1 MEKDVVLMQFS
12 YSRVDLF
19 KRCPYHFK
27 LRYIDRLTE
36 LPNYEANSPLIVGH
50 ALHTGIEKGKKVMLK
65 EFYNAFPLV
74 TNDVINEAIK
84 LEHNLEKAEEWLSDF
99 NNSFSFTGGYEF
111 IHEYEINK
119 PEFIGFV
126 DLIVKRKG
134 TNDIAIIDF
143 KYSNAIEKYKES
155 PQLQIYKYY
164 LEQEGYNVIAM
175 GYLFLPKT
183 SIRQKKD
190 EDLIQFRKR
199 LNVTMRKLKTTCL
212 KIEPQEMEIIY
223 FLNQCREI
231 QEAIQEKTFNWIK
244 NPNDECF
251 ACNPRF
257 APEYLEQLRD
267 DKGELIMTL
276 PKNIRREK
284 KIDERPDFWIYGDSY
299 VGKST
304 FVDQFDDLLFLNT
317 DGNTDNT
324 TSPVINIKDE
334 VVKEGRITKRTFA
347 WEQFLSVV
355 SELETDKDSGFK
367 AIAIDLFEDL
377 REHCRIYVFDKNGW
391 EHESDGG
398 YGKGWAMVKTEFNN
412 AIKRLKNLGYQIIY
426 ISKEVKSETTLKG
439 GAVRTNFIPNIDDKT
454 ANFTTGTVDLTIR
467 AFMNSDGVRLLQL
480 SKQRNV
486 FGGGRFNF
494 LNDTCELSKDE
505 FIQELINA
513 QKASH
518 AKITAKTK
526 PIKEEIKEDKSVKQ
540 TVKEETKD
548 TEEVPPGETITDKEE
563 VIEEPKRKTRKR
575 KSSTKEAVE
584 EAKAEEKEE
593 TLDEKPKRTRR
604 SRRKKTE

>member
-50 ALHTGIEKGKKVMLK
+50 ALHTGIEKGKKAMLK

-223 FLNQCREI
+223 FLNQCKEI
-231 QEAIQEKTFNWIK
+231 KEAIQEKTFNWIK

-257 APEYLEQLRD
+257 APDYLEQLLNE
-267 DKGELIMTL
+267 KGELIMTL
-276 PKNIRREK
+276 PKNERREK

-324 TSPVINIKDE
+324 TSPVIYIKDE
-334 VVKEGRITKRTFA
+334 VTKQGRITKRKFA
-347 WEQFLSVV
+347 WEQFLEVIG
-355 SELETDKDSGFK
+355 ELETDKDSGYK

-426 ISKEVKSETTLKG
+426 ISKEVKSETTIKG

-505 FIQELINA
+505 FIKELVSA

-563 VIEEPKRKTRKR
+563 VIEEPKRKIRKR

-593 TLDEKPKRTRR
+593 PLDEKPKRARR

>member
-1 MEKDVVLMQFS
+1 MQFS

-50 ALHTGIEKGKKVMLK
+50 ALHTGIEKGKKAMLK

-84 LEHNLEKAEEWLSDF
+84 LEHNLEKAKEWLSDF
-99 NNSFSFTGGYEF
+99 NNSFSFTGGYVF

-223 FLNQCREI
+223 FLNECKEI
-231 QEAIQEKTFNWIK
+231 KEAIQEKTFNWIK

-304 FVDQFDDLLFLNT
+304 FVDKFDDLLFLNT

-347 WEQFLSVV
+347 WEQFLNVV

-398 YGKGWAMVKTEFNN
+398 YGKGWTMVKTEFNN

-518 AKITAKTK
+518 AKITAKIK

-540 TVKEETKD
+540 TVKEETKG

>member
-50 ALHTGIEKGKKVMLK
+50 ALHTGIEKGKKAMLK

-223 FLNQCREI
+223 FLNECKEI
-231 QEAIQEKTFNWIK
+231 KEAIQEKTFNWIK

-304 FVDQFDDLLFLNT
+304 FVDKFDDLLFLNT

-347 WEQFLSVV
+347 WEQFLNVV

-540 TVKEETKD
+540 TIKEDTKI

-563 VIEEPKRKTRKR
+563 VIEEPKRKARKR

>member
-1 MEKDVVLMQFS
+1 MQFS

-36 LPNYEANSPLIVGH
+36 LTNYEANSPLIVGH
-50 ALHTGIEKGKKVMLK
+50 ALHTGIEKGKKAMLK

-84 LEHNLEKAEEWLSDF
+84 LEHNLEKAKEWLSDF
-99 NNSFSFTGGYEF
+99 NNSFSFTGGYVF

-223 FLNQCREI
+223 FLNECREI
-231 QEAIQEKTFNWIK
+231 KEAIQEKTFNWIK

-347 WEQFLSVV
+347 WEQFLNVV

-494 LNDTCELSKDE
+494 LNNTCELSKDE

-548 TEEVPPGETITDKEE
+548 TEEVPPDETITDKEE

>member
-36 LPNYEANSPLIVGH
+36 LTNYEANSPLIVGH
-50 ALHTGIEKGKKVMLK
+50 ALHTGIEKGKKAMLK

-223 FLNQCREI
+223 FLNECKEI
-231 QEAIQEKTFNWIK
+231 KEAIQEKTFNWIK

-304 FVDQFDDLLFLNT
+304 FVDKFDDLLFLNT

-347 WEQFLSVV
+347 WEQFLNVV

-518 AKITAKTK
+518 AKITAKIK

-548 TEEVPPGETITDKEE
+548 TEEVPPDETITDKEE

>member
-1 MEKDVVLMQFS
+1 MQFS

-50 ALHTGIEKGKKVMLK
+50 ALHTGIEKGKKAMLK

-84 LEHNLEKAEEWLSDF
+84 LEHNLEKAKEWLSDF
-99 NNSFSFTGGYEF
+99 NNSFSFTGGYVF

-223 FLNQCREI
+223 FLNECKEFK
-231 QEAIQEKTFNWIK
+231 EAIQEKTFNWIK

-304 FVDQFDDLLFLNT
+304 FVDKFDDLLFLNT

-347 WEQFLSVV
+347 WEQFLNVV

-518 AKITAKTK
+518 AKITAKIK

-540 TVKEETKD
+540 TVKEETKG

>member
-1 MEKDVVLMQFS
+1 MQFS

-27 LRYIDRLTE
+27 LRYIVRLTE

-50 ALHTGIEKGKKVMLK
+50 ALHTGIEKGKKAMLK

-223 FLNQCREI
+223 FLNQCKEI
-231 QEAIQEKTFNWIK
+231 KEAIQEKTFNWIK

-257 APEYLEQLRD
+257 APDYLEQLLNE
-267 DKGELIMTL
+267 KGELIMTL
-276 PKNIRREK
+276 PKNERREK

-324 TSPVINIKDE
+324 TSPVIYIKDE
-334 VVKEGRITKRTFA
+334 VTKQGRITKRKFA
-347 WEQFLSVV
+347 WEQFLEVIG
-355 SELETDKDSGFK
+355 ELETDKDSGYK

-426 ISKEVKSETTLKG
+426 ISKEVKSETTIKG

-505 FIQELINA
+505 FIKELVSA

-563 VIEEPKRKTRKR
+563 VIEEPKRKIRKR

-593 TLDEKPKRTRR
+593 PLDEKPKRARR

>member
-1 MEKDVVLMQFS
+1 MQFS

-36 LPNYEANSPLIVGH
+36 LTNYEANSPLIVGH
-50 ALHTGIEKGKKVMLK
+50 ALHTGIEKGKKAMLK

-223 FLNQCREI
+223 FLNECREI
-231 QEAIQEKTFNWIK
+231 KEAIQEKTFNWIK

-347 WEQFLSVV
+347 WEQFLNVV

-439 GAVRTNFIPNIDDKT
+439 GAIRTNFIPNIDDKT

-494 LNDTCELSKDE
+494 LNETCELSKDE
-505 FIQELINA
+505 FIKELVEA
-513 QKASH
+513 QKESH

-526 PIKEEIKEDKSVKQ
+526 VLKEEIKEDKLVKQ
-540 TVKEETKD
+540 TVNDGNKG
-548 TEEVPPGETITDKEE
+548 TEEVPLGETITDKEE

-575 KSSTKEAVE
+575 KSSTKEVVE

-593 TLDEKPKRTRR
+593 VLDEKPKRTRR

>member
-1 MEKDVVLMQFS
+1 MQFS

-36 LPNYEANSPLIVGH
+36 LTNYEANSPLIVGH
-50 ALHTGIEKGKKVMLK
+50 ALHTGIEKGKKAMLK

-223 FLNQCREI
+223 FLNECREI
-231 QEAIQEKTFNWIK
+231 KEAIQEKTFNWIK

-257 APEYLEQLRD
+257 APDYLEQLRD

-347 WEQFLSVV
+347 WEQFLNVV

-548 TEEVPPGETITDKEE
+548 TEEVPPGEAITDKEE
-563 VIEEPKRKTRKR
+563 MIEEPKRKTRKR

>member
-1 MEKDVVLMQFS
+1 MQFS

-36 LPNYEANSPLIVGH
+36 LPNYDANSPLIIGH
-50 ALHTGIEKGKKVMLK
+50 ALHTGIEKGKKAMLK

-223 FLNQCREI
+223 FLNECREI
-231 QEAIQEKTFNWIK
+231 KEAIQEKTFNWIK

-347 WEQFLSVV
+347 WEQFLNVV

-548 TEEVPPGETITDKEE
+548 TEEVPPDETITDKEE

>member
-1 MEKDVVLMQFS
+1 MQFS

-27 LRYIDRLTE
+27 LRYINRLTE
-36 LPNYEANSPLIVGH
+36 LPNYEANSPLVVGH
-50 ALHTGIEKGKKVMLK
+50 ALHTGIEKGKKAMLK

-183 SIRQKKD
+183 SIRQKQD

-231 QEAIQEKTFNWIK
+231 KEAIQEKTFNWIK

-347 WEQFLSVV
+347 WEQFLNVV

-526 PIKEEIKEDKSVKQ
+526 PIKEDKSVKQ

>member
-1 MEKDVVLMQFS
+1 MQFS

-19 KRCPYHFK
+19 KRCLYHFK

-36 LPNYEANSPLIVGH
+36 LTNYEANSPLIVGH
-50 ALHTGIEKGKKVMLK
+50 ALHTGIEKGKKAMLK

-223 FLNQCREI
+223 FLNECREI
-231 QEAIQEKTFNWIK
+231 KEAIQEKTFNWIK

-347 WEQFLSVV
+347 WEQFLNVV

-412 AIKRLKNLGYQIIY
+412 AIKRLKNLGCQIIY

-548 TEEVPPGETITDKEE
+548 TEEVPPDETITDKEE

>member
-1 MEKDVVLMQFS
+1 MQFS

-50 ALHTGIEKGKKVMLK
+50 ALHTGIEKGKKAMLK

-84 LEHNLEKAEEWLSDF
+84 LEHNLEKAKEWLSDF
-99 NNSFSFTGGYEF
+99 NNSFSFTGGYVF

-223 FLNQCREI
+223 FLNECKEI
-231 QEAIQEKTFNWIK
+231 KEAIQEKTFNWIK

-304 FVDQFDDLLFLNT
+304 FVDKFDDLLFLNT

-347 WEQFLSVV
+347 WEQFLNVV

-398 YGKGWAMVKTEFNN
+398 YGKGWTMVKTEFNN

-494 LNDTCELSKDE
+494 LNATCELSKAE

-518 AKITAKTK
+518 AKITAKIK

-540 TVKEETKD
+540 TVKEETKG

>member
-36 LPNYEANSPLIVGH
+36 LTNYEANSPLIVGH
-50 ALHTGIEKGKKVMLK
+50 ALHTGIEKGKKAMLK

-223 FLNQCREI
+223 FLNECREI
-231 QEAIQEKTFNWIK
+231 KEAIQEKTFNWIK

-347 WEQFLSVV
+347 WEQFLNVV

-518 AKITAKTK
+518 AKITAKIK

-548 TEEVPPGETITDKEE
+548 TEEVPPDETITDKEE

>member
-1 MEKDVVLMQFS
+1 MQFS

-36 LPNYEANSPLIVGH
+36 LPNYDANSPLIIGH
-50 ALHTGIEKGKKVMLK
+50 ALHTGIEKGKKAMLK

-84 LEHNLEKAEEWLSDF
+84 LEHNLEKAKEWLSDF
-99 NNSFSFTGGYEF
+99 NNSFSFTGGYVF

-223 FLNQCREI
+223 FLNECKEI
-231 QEAIQEKTFNWIK
+231 KEAIQEKTFNWIK

-304 FVDQFDDLLFLNT
+304 FVDKFDDLLFLNT

-347 WEQFLSVV
+347 WEQFLNVV

-398 YGKGWAMVKTEFNN
+398 YGKGWTMVKTEFNN

-518 AKITAKTK
+518 AKITAKIK

-548 TEEVPPGETITDKEE
+548 TEEVPPGEAITDKEE
-563 VIEEPKRKTRKR
+563 MIEEPKRKTRKR

>member
-1 MEKDVVLMQFS
+1 MQFS

-50 ALHTGIEKGKKVMLK
+50 ALHTGIEKGKKAMLK

-84 LEHNLEKAEEWLSDF
+84 LEHNLEKAKEWLSDF
-99 NNSFSFTGGYEF
+99 NNSFSFTGGYVF

-223 FLNQCREI
+223 FLNECKEI
-231 QEAIQEKTFNWIK
+231 KEAIQEKTFNWIK

-304 FVDQFDDLLFLNT
+304 FVDKFDDLLFLNT

-347 WEQFLSVV
+347 WEQFLNVV

-398 YGKGWAMVKTEFNN
+398 YGKGWTMVKTEFNN

-518 AKITAKTK
+518 AKITAKIK

-540 TVKEETKD
+540 TIKEDTKI

>member
-1 MEKDVVLMQFS
+1 MQFS

-36 LPNYEANSPLIVGH
+36 LPNYEANSPLVVGH
-50 ALHTGIEKGKKVMLK
+50 ALHTGIEKGKKAMLK

-231 QEAIQEKTFNWIK
+231 KEAIQEKTFNWIK

-347 WEQFLSVV
+347 WEQFLNVV

-526 PIKEEIKEDKSVKQ
+526 PIKEDKSVKQ

>member
-1 MEKDVVLMQFS
+1 MQFS

-50 ALHTGIEKGKKVMLK
+50 ALHTGIEKGKKAMLK

-84 LEHNLEKAEEWLSDF
+84 LEHNLEKAKEWLSDF
-99 NNSFSFTGGYEF
+99 NNSFSFTGGYVF

-126 DLIVKRKG
+126 DLIIKRKG

-223 FLNQCREI
+223 FLNECKEI
-231 QEAIQEKTFNWIK
+231 KEAIQEKTFNWIK

-347 WEQFLSVV
+347 WEQFLNVV

-518 AKITAKTK
+518 AKITAKTNLV
-526 PIKEEIKEDKSVKQ
+526 KEEIKEDKPVKQ
-540 TVKEETKD
+540 TVKEETKG

-575 KSSTKEAVE
+575 KSSTKEVVE

>member
-50 ALHTGIEKGKKVMLK
+50 ALHTGIEKGKKAMLK

-199 LNVTMRKLKTTCL
+199 LNVTIRKLKTTCL

-231 QEAIQEKTFNWIK
+231 KEAIQEKTFNWIK

-347 WEQFLSVV
+347 WEQFLNVV

-540 TVKEETKD
+540 TIKEDTKI

-563 VIEEPKRKTRKR
+563 VIEEPKRKARKR

>member
-1 MEKDVVLMQFS
+1 MQFS

-36 LPNYEANSPLIVGH
+36 LTNYEANSPLIVGH
-50 ALHTGIEKGKKVMLK
+50 ALHTGIEKGKKAMLK

-231 QEAIQEKTFNWIK
+231 KEAIQEKTFNWIK

-347 WEQFLSVV
+347 WEQFLNVV

-540 TVKEETKD
+540 TIKEDTKI

-563 VIEEPKRKTRKR
+563 VIEEPKRKARKR

>member
-1 MEKDVVLMQFS
+1 MQFS

-50 ALHTGIEKGKKVMLK
+50 ALHTGIEKGKKAMLK

-84 LEHNLEKAEEWLSDF
+84 LEHNLEKAKEWLSDF
-99 NNSFSFTGGYEF
+99 NNSFSFTGGYVF

-134 TNDIAIIDF
+134 TNAIAIIDF

-223 FLNQCREI
+223 FLNECKEI
-231 QEAIQEKTFNWIK
+231 KEAIQEKTFNWIK

-304 FVDQFDDLLFLNT
+304 FVDKFDDLLFLNT

-347 WEQFLSVV
+347 WEQFLNVV

-398 YGKGWAMVKTEFNN
+398 YGKGWTMVKTEFNN

-518 AKITAKTK
+518 AKITAKIK

-540 TVKEETKD
+540 TVKEETKG

>member
-1 MEKDVVLMQFS
+1 MQFS

-50 ALHTGIEKGKKVMLK
+50 ALHTGIEKGKKAMLK

-99 NNSFSFTGGYEF
+99 NNSFSFTGGYEY

-119 PEFIGFV
+119 TEFIGFV

-223 FLNQCREI
+223 FLNQCKEI
-231 QEAIQEKTFNWIK
+231 KEAIQEKTFNWIK

-317 DGNTDNT
+317 DGNIDNT

-347 WEQFLSVV
+347 WEQFLNVV

-377 REHCRIYVFDKNGW
+377 REHCRIYVFDENGW

-439 GAVRTNFIPNIDDKT
+439 GVVRTNFIPNIDDKT

-548 TEEVPPGETITDKEE
+548 TDEVPPGETITDKEE

>member
-1 MEKDVVLMQFS
+1 MQFS

-50 ALHTGIEKGKKVMLK
+50 ALHTGIEKGKKAMLK

-84 LEHNLEKAEEWLSDF
+84 LEHNLEKAEEWLSDV
-99 NNSFSFTGGYEF
+99 NNRFSFTGGYEF

-223 FLNQCREI
+223 FLNECKEI
-231 QEAIQEKTFNWIK
+231 KEAIQEKTFNWIK

-304 FVDQFDDLLFLNT
+304 FVDKFDDLLFLNT

-347 WEQFLSVV
+347 WEQFLNVV

-518 AKITAKTK
+518 AKITAKIK

-540 TVKEETKD
+540 TVKEETKG

>member
-1 MEKDVVLMQFS
+1 MQFS

-36 LPNYEANSPLIVGH
+36 LTNYEANSPLIVGH
-50 ALHTGIEKGKKVMLK
+50 ALHTGIEKGKKAMLK

-223 FLNQCREI
+223 FLNECREI
-231 QEAIQEKTFNWIK
+231 KEAIQEKTFNWIK

-347 WEQFLSVV
+347 WEQFLNVV

>member
-1 MEKDVVLMQFS
+1 MQFS

-27 LRYIDRLTE
+27 IRYIDRLTE
-36 LPNYEANSPLIVGH
+36 LPNYEANNPLIVGH
-50 ALHTGIEKGKKVMLK
+50 ALHTGIEKGKKAMLK

-84 LEHNLEKAEEWLSDF
+84 LEHNLEKAGEWLSDF

-126 DLIVKRKG
+126 DLIVKRKD

-143 KYSNAIEKYKES
+143 KYSNAIDKYKES
-155 PQLQIYKYY
+155 PQLQIYKYF

-199 LNVTMRKLKTTCL
+199 LNVTMRKLNTTCL
-212 KIEPQEMEIIY
+212 KIEPQEMDIIY
-223 FLNQCREI
+223 FLNDCQKI
-231 QEAIQEKTFNWIK
+231 SNAIKDETFQWIE

-257 APEYLEQLRD
+257 APNYLEQLTNE
-267 DKGELIMTL
+267 KGELIMTL

-317 DGNTDNT
+317 HGNTDNT

-347 WEQFLSVV
+347 WEQFLNVV

-439 GAVRTNFIPNIDDKT
+439 GAIRTNFIPNIDDKT

-494 LNDTCELSKDE
+494 LNETCELSKDE
-505 FIQELINA
+505 FIKELVEA

-526 PIKEEIKEDKSVKQ
+526 VLKEEIKEDKLVKQ
-540 TVKEETKD
+540 TVNDGNKG

-575 KSSTKEAVE
+575 KSSTKEVVE

-593 TLDEKPKRTRR
+593 VLDEKPKRTRR

>member
-1 MEKDVVLMQFS
+1 MQFS

-50 ALHTGIEKGKKVMLK
+50 ALHTGIEKGKKAMLK

-223 FLNQCREI
+223 FLNECKEI
-231 QEAIQEKTFNWIK
+231 KKAIQEKTFNWIK

-347 WEQFLSVV
+347 WEQFLNVV

>member
-1 MEKDVVLMQFS
+1 MQFS

-50 ALHTGIEKGKKVMLK
+50 ALHTGIEKGKKAMLK

-84 LEHNLEKAEEWLSDF
+84 LEHNLEKAKEWLSDF
-99 NNSFSFTGGYEF
+99 NNSFSFTGGYVF

-175 GYLFLPKT
+175 GYLFLHKT

-223 FLNQCREI
+223 FLNECKEI
-231 QEAIQEKTFNWIK
+231 KEAIQEKTFNWIK

-304 FVDQFDDLLFLNT
+304 FVDKFDDLLFLNT

-347 WEQFLSVV
+347 WEQFLNVV

-518 AKITAKTK
+518 AKITAKIK

-540 TVKEETKD
+540 TVKEETKG

>member
-1 MEKDVVLMQFS
+1 MQFS

-50 ALHTGIEKGKKVMLK
+50 ALHTGIEKGKKAMLK

-223 FLNQCREI
+223 FLNECREI
-231 QEAIQEKTFNWIK
+231 KEAIQEKTFNWIK

-347 WEQFLSVV
+347 WEQFLNVV

-494 LNDTCELSKDE
+494 LNDTCELNKDE
-505 FIQELINA
+505 FVSELVNA
-513 QKASH
+513 QKTSH

-526 PIKEEIKEDKSVKQ
+526 PLKEE
-540 TVKEETKD
+540 VKEETKD

>member
-36 LPNYEANSPLIVGH
+36 LLNYEANSPLIVGH
-50 ALHTGIEKGKKVMLK
+50 ALHTGIEKGKKAMLK

-231 QEAIQEKTFNWIK
+231 KEAIQEKTFNWIK

-347 WEQFLSVV
+347 WEQFLNVV

-540 TVKEETKD
+540 TIKEDTKI

-563 VIEEPKRKTRKR
+563 VIEEPKRKARKR

>member
-50 ALHTGIEKGKKVMLK
+50 ALHTGIEKGKKAMLK

-84 LEHNLEKAEEWLSDF
+84 LEHNLEKAKEWLSDF
-99 NNSFSFTGGYEF
+99 NNSFSFTGGYVF

-223 FLNQCREI
+223 FLNECKEI
-231 QEAIQEKTFNWIK
+231 KEAIQEKTFNWIK

-304 FVDQFDDLLFLNT
+304 FVDKFDDLLFLNT

-347 WEQFLSVV
+347 WEQFLNVV

-480 SKQRNV
+480 SKQRKV

-518 AKITAKTK
+518 AKITAKIK

-540 TVKEETKD
+540 TVKEETKG

>member
-1 MEKDVVLMQFS
+1 MQFS

-27 LRYIDRLTE
+27 LRYIERLTE
-36 LPNYEANSPLIVGH
+36 LTNYEANSPLIVGH
-50 ALHTGIEKGKKVMLK
+50 ALHTGIEKGKKAMLK

-223 FLNQCREI
+223 FLNECREI
-231 QEAIQEKTFNWIK
+231 KEAIQEKTFNWIK

-347 WEQFLSVV
+347 WEQFLNVV

-548 TEEVPPGETITDKEE
+548 TEEVPPDETITDKEE

>member
-1 MEKDVVLMQFS
+1 MQFS

-36 LPNYEANSPLIVGH
+36 LTNYEANSPLIVGH
-50 ALHTGIEKGKKVMLK
+50 ALHTGIEKGKKAMLK

-84 LEHNLEKAEEWLSDF
+84 LEHNLEKAKEWLSDF

-223 FLNQCREI
+223 FLNECREI
-231 QEAIQEKTFNWIK
+231 KEAIQEKTFNWIK

-347 WEQFLSVV
+347 WEQFLNVV

-518 AKITAKTK
+518 AKITAKIK

-540 TVKEETKD
+540 TVKEETKG

>member
-1 MEKDVVLMQFS
+1 MQFS

-50 ALHTGIEKGKKVMLK
+50 ALHTGIEKGKKAMLK

-231 QEAIQEKTFNWIK
+231 KEAIQEKTFNWIK

-347 WEQFLSVV
+347 WEQFLNVV

-412 AIKRLKNLGYQIIY
+412 AIKRLKNLDYQIIY

-540 TVKEETKD
+540 TIKEDTKI

-563 VIEEPKRKTRKR
+563 VIEEPKRKARKR

>member
-1 MEKDVVLMQFS
+1 MQFS

-36 LPNYEANSPLIVGH
+36 LTNYEANSPLIVGH
-50 ALHTGIEKGKKVMLK
+50 ALHTGIEKGKKAMLK

-223 FLNQCREI
+223 FLNECREI
-231 QEAIQEKTFNWIK
+231 KEAIQEKTFNWIK

-334 VVKEGRITKRTFA
+334 VVKEGRITKCTFA
-347 WEQFLSVV
+347 WEQFLNVV
-355 SELETDKDSGFK
+355 SELETDKDTGFK

-548 TEEVPPGETITDKEE
+548 TEEVPPDETITDKEE

>member
-1 MEKDVVLMQFS
+1 MQFS

-50 ALHTGIEKGKKVMLK
+50 ALHTGIEKGKKAMLK

-84 LEHNLEKAEEWLSDF
+84 LEHNLEKAKEWLSDF
-99 NNSFSFTGGYEF
+99 NNSFSFTGGYVF

-223 FLNQCREI
+223 FLNECKEI
-231 QEAIQEKTFNWIK
+231 KEAIQEKTFNWIK

-304 FVDQFDDLLFLNT
+304 FVDKFDDLLFLNT

-347 WEQFLSVV
+347 WEQFLNVV

-518 AKITAKTK
+518 AKITAKIK

-540 TVKEETKD
+540 TVKEETKG
-548 TEEVPPGETITDKEE
+548 TEKVPPGETITDKEE

>member
-50 ALHTGIEKGKKVMLK
+50 ALHTGIEKGKKAMLK

-84 LEHNLEKAEEWLSDF
+84 LEHNLEKVKEWLSDF
-99 NNSFSFTGGYEF
+99 NNSFSFTGGYVF

-223 FLNQCREI
+223 FLNECKEI
-231 QEAIQEKTFNWIK
+231 KEAIQEKTFNWIK

-304 FVDQFDDLLFLNT
+304 FVDKFDDLLFLNT

-347 WEQFLSVV
+347 WEQFLNVV

-518 AKITAKTK
+518 AKITAKIK

-540 TVKEETKD
+540 TVKEETKG

>member
-1 MEKDVVLMQFS
+1 MQFS

-27 LRYIDRLTE
+27 IRYIDRLTE
-36 LPNYEANSPLIVGH
+36 LPNYEANNPLIVGH
-50 ALHTGIEKGKKVMLK
+50 ALHTGIEKGKKAMLK

-84 LEHNLEKAEEWLSDF
+84 LEHNLEKAGEWLSDF

-126 DLIVKRKG
+126 DLIVKRKD

-143 KYSNAIEKYKES
+143 KYSNAIDKYKES
-155 PQLQIYKYY
+155 PQLQIYKYF

-199 LNVTMRKLKTTCL
+199 LNVTMRKLNTTCL
-212 KIEPQEMEIIY
+212 KIEPQEMDIIY
-223 FLNQCREI
+223 FLNDCQKI
-231 QEAIQEKTFNWIK
+231 SNAIKDETFQWIE

-257 APEYLEQLRD
+257 APNYLEQLTNE
-267 DKGELIMTL
+267 KGELIMTL

-347 WEQFLSVV
+347 WEQFLNVV

-439 GAVRTNFIPNIDDKT
+439 GAIRTNFIPNIDDKT

-494 LNDTCELSKDE
+494 LNETCELSKDE
-505 FIQELINA
+505 FIKELVEA

-526 PIKEEIKEDKSVKQ
+526 VLKEEIKEDKLVKQ
-540 TVKEETKD
+540 TVNDGNKG

-575 KSSTKEAVE
+575 KSSTKEVVE

-593 TLDEKPKRTRR
+593 VLDEKPKRTRR

>member
-50 ALHTGIEKGKKVMLK
+50 ALHTGIEKGKKAMLK

-84 LEHNLEKAEEWLSDF
+84 LEHNLEKAKEWLSDF
-99 NNSFSFTGGYEF
+99 NNSFSFTGGYVF

-223 FLNQCREI
+223 FLNECKEI
-231 QEAIQEKTFNWIK
+231 KEAIQEKTFNWIK

-304 FVDQFDDLLFLNT
+304 FVDKFDDLLFLNT

-347 WEQFLSVV
+347 WEQFLNVV

-412 AIKRLKNLGYQIIY
+412 AIKRLKNLDYQIIY

-518 AKITAKTK
+518 AKITAKIK

-540 TVKEETKD
+540 TVKEETKG

>member
-1 MEKDVVLMQFS
+1 MQFS

-50 ALHTGIEKGKKVMLK
+50 ALHTGIEKGKKAMLK

-84 LEHNLEKAEEWLSDF
+84 LEHNLEKVKEWLSDF
-99 NNSFSFTGGYEF
+99 NNSFSFTGGYVF

-223 FLNQCREI
+223 FLNECKEI
-231 QEAIQEKTFNWIK
+231 KEAIQEKTFNWIK

-304 FVDQFDDLLFLNT
+304 FVDKFDDLLFLNT

-347 WEQFLSVV
+347 WEQFLNVV

-518 AKITAKTK
+518 AKITAKIK

-540 TVKEETKD
+540 TVKEETKG

>member
-1 MEKDVVLMQFS
+1 MQFS

-36 LPNYEANSPLIVGH
+36 LTNYEANSPLIVGH
-50 ALHTGIEKGKKVMLK
+50 ALHTGIEKGKKAMLK

-99 NNSFSFTGGYEF
+99 NNSFSFTGGYEL

-134 TNDIAIIDF
+134 TNDIVIIDF

-223 FLNQCREI
+223 FLNECREI
-231 QEAIQEKTFNWIK
+231 KEAIQEKTFNWIK

-347 WEQFLSVV
+347 WEQFLNVV